1 MWLCQVFSYSFD
13 GFTVPVLRATLPGET
28 ATGRD
33 GLLPLRNGLFPLPLT
48 FYVGILLFGIFAYRS
63 QREARRPALAF
74 MLSMLFVFGGGAIA
88 HSPLHY
94 ERAIPIGFSINS
106 LAFVWL
112 GIFLIV
118 QANQILAV
126 PAQPDVRAEAGARHV
141 PAANPAGWGGTT
153 CPLKLHRGSD

>member
-63 QREARRPALAF
+63 QREARWPALAF

-106 LAFVWL
+106 LPFVCL
-112 GIFLIV
+112 GIFLI
-118 QANQILAV
+118 AHAKQILAV
-126 PAQPDVRAEAGARHV
+126 PAQQQSPAKAVAHAV
-141 PAANPAGWGGTT
+141 PAANLAGGT
-153 CPLKLHRGSD
+153 